1 MTDRKMETIAATLA
15 GVLERK
21 QAIASIVGGT
31 LAGVLE
37 YKRNAEPKQA
47 EYRFVENV
55 CDIGDYLENIGATT
69 IMATTLEATTM
80 ELASGVERS
89 GRGQNDWADEVDAL
103 IDARRRVAF
112 LEEALSVVGK
122 ALKWKQ
128 RKKLR
133 ERLEA
138 IRRRVES
145 SELRLALVGEFN
157 SGKTSFVNAIFRE
170 PFLKVSRR
178 PTTAAATRIR
188 YADRPTLE
196 ATVDGVNYVLD
207 ESNYRT
213 LVADLRERGYDVAA
227 DASFQDLIAAIT
239 ADDKIGKIT
248 SDVALG
254 FPSPT
259 LEKGLVL
266 LDVPGVSAGDKEV
279 SYHKD
284 VAIDAIENEA
294 DATVV
299 FLPQYAS
306 TNAAIIEFLK
316 QHAEKYIDR
325 AIFVLTQMDMGERD
339 ECESVERF
347 ARKIVGERLGAKDP
361 TFYQTAAKVLLE
373 PEKYDEDDR
382 RYWTERFEE
391 MENSLFPNIL
401 RLKSVVVAEK
411 IVELM
416 LELTSELEKALSEKK
431 SALDEEK
438 RLLASRRV
446 ETIRETL
453 NPVYESEQKRL
464 ERAFERASDELRS
477 TRGSAETRVRL
488 GVERIINYAGA
499 DLRSQFDQTYK
510 PKIEQAARLHVFDL
524 TQETVRKEL
533 GKLNGEAKEAVKKI
547 GERFQAAYN
556 ELQTLRGNV
565 AVSSSVTLGTAGGLN
580 IEMPEITCDLD
591 AAGFCG
597 AGAGALIGTLIC
609 PGIGAVL
616 GAIAGFFGG
625 LFAAEPPLD
634 EVKRQLKQGLSP
646 KYNEWANIAHDAAQK
661 NLTDA
666 RSSVFRELSALVKKY
681 ESVYAD
687 AVEAMRKEHRKN
699 IQKTNAEI
707 AETENW
713 LRKLSQRRDE
723 LQATRAALRDK
734 R

>member
-1 MTDRKMETIAATLA
+1 MEA
-15 GVLERK
+15 
-21 QAIASIVGGT
+21 
-31 LAGVLE
+31 
-37 YKRNAEPKQA
+37 
-47 EYRFVENV
+47 
-55 CDIGDYLENIGATT
+55 T
-69 IMATTLEATTM
+69 IMKKK
-80 ELASGVERS
+80 SVVERS
-89 GRGQNDWADEVDAL
+89 RNERSRRNDWADEVDAL

-133 ERLEA
+133 KCLAA
-138 IRRRVES
+138 IRQRVDS

-157 SGKTSFVNAIFRE
+157 SGKTSFVNAIFRA

-188 YADRPTLE
+188 YADRPILE
-196 ATVDGVNYVLD
+196 ATVDGESYVLD
-207 ESNYRT
+207 ENNYRT
-213 LVADLRERGYDVAA
+213 LAADLRERGYNVAA

-306 TNAAIIEFLK
+306 TNAAIIEFLQ
-316 QHAEKYIDR
+316 QHAEKYLDR

-347 ARKIVGERLGAKDP
+347 ARKIVREQLGVENP

-416 LELTSELEKALSEKK
+416 LELTSEFEKALSEKK
-431 SALDEEK
+431 SSLDEEK

-464 ERAFERASDELRS
+464 ERAFGRASDELRS
-477 TRGSAETRVRL
+477 TRYSAATNVRSE
-488 GVERIINYAGA
+488 VERIINYAGD
-499 DLRSQFDQTYK
+499 DLWSRFDEEYK
-510 PKIEQAARLHVFDL
+510 PKIEQAARRYVFDATRQTAQ
-524 TQETVRKEL
+524 TQL
-533 GKLNGEAKEAVKKI
+533 GKLNVEAKKAAQKI
-547 GERFQAAYN
+547 GERFQAAYI

-565 AVSSSVTLGTAGGLN
+565 AVSSSVNLGNVGSLN
-580 IEMPEITCDLD
+580 IEMPQISCDVD
-591 AAGFCG
+591 AAGVCG
-597 AGAGALIGTLIC
+597 AATGAFIGTVIC
-609 PGIGAVL
+609 PGIGTL
-616 GAIAGFFGG
+616 IGGAIGW
-625 LFAAEPPLD
+625 LISIFAAAPSLD
-634 EVKRQLKQGLSP
+634 DIKGRIKEKLGP
-646 KYNEWANIAHDAAQK
+646 KYNEWACMAHDAAQE

-723 LQATRAALRDK
+723 LQATRAALRD
-734 R
+734 RR